1 LLPREREGSIP
12 SPGTRKDRL
21 MQVRLLPD
29 HVINLISAGEVVE
42 RPASV
47 VKELLEN
54 SLDAGALGIAV
65 ELEKGGRKSIT
76 VRDDGTGMNRHDLL
90 LAIQRHAT
98 SKLSSIEDLDCITTL
113 GFRGEALPSIAAVSH
128 MTVITSDGT
137 EGWKLRMDGGT
148 LKDVEPAARTGG
160 TTVSVCSLFYNQP
173 ARKKFLRSEATE
185 LSWVEKFLTG
195 CSFARTGTGFT
206 LSHNGRELFRLPSG
220 QSLEERVRSRYH
232 LQEGSRFLSVDG
244 GRGDIVVRL
253 LCVPDQRWN
262 SRRHQYILVNG
273 RLVYTRVA
281 QAPIDRFL
289 AGPAGFPLCI
299 CRIDVPSEQVDV
311 NAHPAKREVRF
322 RNPREVEQAVM
333 ETVAAVADERR
344 NSIMPYDLSGVA
356 SARIQGVS
364 EQASLFPVAMA
375 LSAGPSGR
383 MEDSSRGSDTVPIV
397 QIAGSWL
404 VSATDSGLVLVDQH
418 AAHER
423 ILFETVMRGSKDGKA
438 VGQQR
443 LLIPETVMLVPETL
457 ELLRLYDAVIREAGF
472 DFSTEGGTL
481 ILTAVPA
488 GVRHGID
495 AIREVLRS
503 FDSESSTDMPH
514 QEQVAAATA
523 CAGSIKFGDR
533 LSVDEARS
541 LLDRLFTT
549 SDPFHCPHGRPTLI
563 EIPFEELEQRF
574 GR

>member
-1 LLPREREGSIP
+1 MKI
-12 SPGTRKDRL
+12 
-21 MQVRLLPD
+21 RLLSD
-29 HVINLISAGEVVE
+29 HVINMISAGEVVE

-54 SLDAGALGIAV
+54 SLDAGALNIAV
-65 ELEKGGRKSIT
+65 ELEKGGRKSVT
-76 VRDDGTGMNRHDLL
+76 VRDDGSGMNRHDLL
-90 LAIQRHAT
+90 LAVQRHAT
-98 SKLSSIEDLDCITTL
+98 SKLSSIEDLDRLETL

-128 MTVITSDGT
+128 MTITSSDGS
-137 EGWKLRMDGGT
+137 EGWRLRIDGGT
-148 LKDVEPAARTGG
+148 LKDLEPAARTAG
-160 TTVSVCSLFYNQP
+160 TTVSVASLFYNQP

-195 CSFARTGTGFT
+195 CSFARTDTAFT
-206 LSHNGRELFRLPSG
+206 LSHNGRELFRLPPG

-232 LQEGSRFLSVDG
+232 LQEGMRILNLDG
-244 GRGDIVVRL
+244 GRGDVTVRL

-299 CRIDVPSEQVDV
+299 CRIDLPPGQVDV

-322 RNPREVEQAVM
+322 RNPREVEQSVM
-333 ETVAAVADERR
+333 ETVAGVAGERR
-344 NSIMPYDLSGVA
+344 DSIRPYDPLAVPHS
-356 SARIQGVS
+356 RNQWVS
-364 EQASLFPVAMA
+364 EPAALFPVAMA

-383 MEDSSRGSDTVPIV
+383 MEDRSRDSDTVPIV
-397 QIAGSWL
+397 QIARSWL
-404 VSATDSGLVLVDQH
+404 VSATDSGLVIVDQH

-423 ILFETVMRGSKDGKA
+423 ILFEDLMRGSAGGEK

-443 LLIPETVMLVPETL
+443 LLLPETVMLVPETL
-457 ELLRLYDAVIREAGF
+457 ELLRLYEALVREAGF
-472 DFSTEGGTL
+472 DWSIEGGTL

-503 FDSESSTDMPH
+503 FESDSGSDMPH

-523 CAGSIKFGDR
+523 CAGSVKFGDR
-533 LSVDEARS
+533 LSTDEARS
-541 LLDRLFTT
+541 LLDRLFAT

-563 EIPFEELEQRF
+563 EIPFDELEQRF